1 MKRLYVMLL
10 VAIGAVLTIC
20 LPAQEAT
27 PQGAKA
33 GMEKGGVLRILGVVA
48 PQVLGYPPDMGPQ
61 DFTYAYP
68 GMEPLM
74 RYSDRRTLEPFL
86 CTKVDIDPAKKTI
99 IFHLRKG
106 IKFHDGTELT
116 ADVVRWNYQLLMDAK
131 KLQYFEKIKGIDII
145 DPYTFRLNLSEYN
158 NQLIHSFGYMF
169 MSSRKAIEGH
179 GKDWAR
185 VNCVGTGPFRQSEFK
200 RDEHLYWSRFENY
213 WQKDKGLPH
222 LDGVEVRFVP
232 DPVTAS
238 SILETRQ
245 ADLWMGPTSQYQR
258 IMVQKG
264 FVRQAGYGGLNI
276 WIMPNYFRADGKW
289 KNKKLREAL
298 EYAIDKAAITKALGY
313 GYTTPMNLICASG
326 EWGYDS
332 GLRRDYDPTKARRLI
347 GEAGYSGPVKIKLQ
361 VESNGRNIGSAIKG
375 YLDAAGFDCD
385 LDIADS
391 GRYFTSTYGS
401 GWDDLCLASTAVDA
415 NFLVTIGRW
424 FGPQPRTRL
433 AGWVCPQTLADFYN
447 QAIVKKTDQEQELM
461 TKKFVKY
468 IYDEALICPLYF
480 LPVAGILQ
488 PYVHT
493 DYMRQGA
500 YRWNFADD
508 WMERH

>member
-1 MKRLYVMLL
+1 MRRLLGMLF
-10 VAIGAVLTIC
+10 VATCALLMII
-20 LPAQEAT
+20 PAEQAM

-33 GMEKGGVLRILGVVA
+33 AIEKSGVMRIVAGIA

-74 RYSDRRTLEPFL
+74 QYSDRRTLEPFL
-86 CTKVDIDPAKKTI
+86 CTKVDINPAKKTI
-99 IFHLRKG
+99 TFHLRKG

-116 ADVVRWNYQLLMDAK
+116 AEVARWNYQLLMDAK
-131 KLQYFEKIKGIDII
+131 KLQYAEKIKSIDLL

-169 MSSRKAIEGH
+169 MSSRKSIEER

-185 VNCVGTGPFRQSEFK
+185 VNCVGTGPFQQLEFK
-200 RDEHLYWSRFENY
+200 RDEYLYWTRFANY
-213 WQKDKGLPH
+213 WQKDKGFPY
-222 LDGVEVRFVP
+222 LDRVEVRFIP

-238 SILETRQ
+238 SIIETKQ

-258 IMVQKG
+258 VMVQKG
-264 FVRQAGYGGLNI
+264 FVRQAGYAGLNM

-298 EYAIDKAAITKALGY
+298 EYAIDKAAITKALGF
-313 GYTTPMNLICASG
+313 GYTVPMNLVCASG

-332 GLRRDYDPTKARRLI
+332 SLRRDYNPARSRRLI
-347 GEAGYSGPVKIKLQ
+347 KEAGYSSPVKVNLQ

-375 YLDAAGFDCD
+375 YLDTAGFECD
-385 LDIADS
+385 LDVADS

-415 NFLVTIGRW
+415 NYLVTIGRW
-424 FGPQPRTRL
+424 FSPQPKTKL
-433 AGWVCPQTLADFYN
+433 AGWNCPKELADLYH
-447 QAIVKKTDQEQELM
+447 QAIAKNTDQEQELM
-461 TKKFVKY
+461 TRKIVKY
-468 IYDEALICPLYF
+468 IFDEALICPVYF
-480 LPVAGILQ
+480 LPLAGIMQ

-493 DYMRQGA
+493 DYMRQGV
-500 YRWNFADD
+500 YRWKFAED